1 MEALFNKISSDIN
14 VPITYA
20 GNVVRNIAE
29 WTVGA
34 KPFLGDSWGEFTKTI
49 GGNFIEI
56 GNILSKGGKQLFAS
70 PVTVFKSLGEKFE
83 TVGQDI
89 ITSIDGGLGGTI
101 NDITSLIKKPFADFD
116 NTMGSIGKTISERA
130 TTVKD
135 TVKKAVTSI
144 WESKLIIFLRIFYSD
159 IIINY
164 SDFFF
169 NNTNDKYLFLRF

>member
-1 MEALFNKISSDIN
+1 MEALFNKISADIN

-34 KPFLGDSWGEFTKTI
+34 KSFLGDRWGEFTKTI
-49 GGNFIEI
+49 GGNFIDI
-56 GNILSKGGKQLFAS
+56 SNILSKGGKQFFAS
-70 PVTVFKSLGEKFE
+70 AVTVFKSLGEKFE

-89 ITSIDGGLGGTI
+89 MTSIDGGLGDTV

-116 NTMGSIGKTISERA
+116 STMGSIGKTISEGA

-135 TVKKAVTSI
+135 AAKKAATSV
-144 WESKLIIFLRIFYSD
+144 WESK
-159 IIINY
+159 
-164 SDFFF
+164 
-169 NNTNDKYLFLRF
+169 